1 VVLSLLGLTAL
12 TSLSQRWNTLS
23 WLAGVVAQAQM
34 RMLEVEAVRVV
45 CYLLQDFLLQL
56 ELLTQ

>member
-23 WLAGVVAQAQM
+23 WLAGVVVVVEP
-34 RMLEVEAVRVV
+34 LLLGLVEAVVLAV
-45 CYLLQDFLLQL
+45 F
-56 ELLTQ
+56 